1 MRRAVLSV
9 LIGWLGLASVA
20 GADSWYGPRYPY
32 HVYYSSCH
40 TCPYGYKTHGYGKS
54 LRGIVHGWYGLGPR
68 YTPANGSAP
77 NPLYFTQPAG
87 PGQYVYSGSM
97 RIEGTPMAVPQ
108 RSTIPPEVLN
118 APEPIDPPVAPY
130 PTTKFPTE

>member
-1 MRRAVLSV
+1 MRRALLALILGWIGLSSAV
-9 LIGWLGLASVA
+9 Q
-20 GADSWYGPRYPY
+20 ADSWYGPGYPF

-54 LRGIVHGWYGLGPR
+54 LRGIVHGWYGFGPR
-68 YTPANGSAP
+68 YTPANGTAP

-97 RIEGTPMAVPQ
+97 RIEGQVMTSSR
-108 RSTIPPEVLN
+108 RSQIPDEALN
-118 APEPIDPPVAPY
+118 AVEPIAPPVAPY
-130 PTTKFPTE
+130 PTTKTPTK